1 MKKIILC
8 LFLFLIAPSAESAN
22 TNEIIQNGCT
32 TKLKQVMRPEYP
44 AARIGGYSEIE
55 FDILGNGKV
64 KNISSSKSMCVRH
77 NRKEDTY
84 TFKQCGIFITNSIA
98 ATYYMV
104 YKPPVNEKGES
115 CSITNHKHRYRFRAK
130 RSEKIDAAFEKEFE
144 ENPLD

>member
-8 LFLFLIAPSAESAN
+8 FFLFLVAPSAESAN
-22 TNEIIQNGCT
+22 EIVQDGCT

-64 KNISSSKSMCVRH
+64 KNISSSKSMCIRH

-98 ATYYMV
+98 ATYYME

-115 CSITNHKHRYRFRAK
+115 CSITNHKHRYRSK
-130 RSEKIDAAFEKEFE
+130 RSEKIDAAFQKEFE
-144 ENPLD
+144 ENPLG